1 MGGNSAGFLSRRPGW
16 KGGLGV
22 LSEKGDSI
30 AETYRKRI
38 WRGHKV
44 LSCDT
49 FVVGLLDL
57 PDSWFT
63 YFCPS
68 TDDGK
73 LAETPPFL
81 LICVGS
87 VGALLSVRCSCQCLW
102 LQLAAFIGFQWCCS
116 LCSTQQFSRF
126 CTAVDQVFACSRIVG
141 LRAHL
146 LFYEFDEVS
155 KIVAGD
161 SHHCTS

>member
-1 MGGNSAGFLSRRPGW
+1 MGAPEGLPLSMLSHMGGNSAGLLSRRPGW

-87 VGALLSVRCSCQCLW
+87 VCELLSVRCSCQCLVVALLCFHW
-102 LQLAAFIGFQWCCS
+102 FSMVLFTSVFDTTTFYGCIG
-116 LCSTQQFSRF
+116 
-126 CTAVDQVFACSRIVG
+126 V
-141 LRAHL
+141 
-146 LFYEFDEVS
+146 
-155 KIVAGD
+155 
-161 SHHCTS
+161 